1 MDVRLFLKGLAL
13 FSLAFTVIVLVQMYV
28 LSVIIHEVFM
38 LNRFPDTWL
47 FVFLAITI
55 LIRSV
60 LIWGRERFS
69 HFKAVEIKSRL
80 RRKLF
85 SSLLNAG
92 PAKTSSEKTGSIVAS
107 VMEGTDKLDD
117 YFTHY
122 IPSLVHIAVLPL
134 VIIGFT
140 MYYDWMS
147 GLILLITAPLI
158 LFFMFLIGTYA
169 SKITQNQ
176 WKELSNM
183 SSHFLDALQGL
194 KTLKILGRSKQEQE
208 QVWQQS
214 NRFREITM
222 TVLRVAFLSGMV
234 LELAASISIALV
246 AVQIGIRL
254 IEGLMIFQA
263 GLFVLLLAPEFY
275 LPFRTLG
282 ANHHAGMEG
291 AAAAEKIFT
300 LQDEEVVSENTRK
313 DEFKVENATIK
324 VENITFSY
332 EKNQNPVINQV
343 SCFIEPE
350 TLTALV
356 GPSGAGKTT
365 FVYLLMGFLAPDKG
379 SIKANGKSIHET
391 DAETWLQ
398 NVAYV
403 PQHPHFFDM
412 TLKENLLLANP
423 SATISQI
430 ENALQHAHAYDF
442 IQELPQGLDT
452 PISENASRLSGGEK
466 QRLAIARA
474 FIQDAPVL
482 IMDEPTSNLDPES
495 EKYISEATE
504 KLMMNRTTIMIAHR
518 LKTIKRANQILVFDE
533 GRLVQSGSHQQL
545 HQQEGLYTRFLQS
558 TSNEKTPET

>member
-1 MDVRLFLKGLAL
+1 MDVRFFLKGLAL
-13 FSLAFTVIVLVQMYV
+13 FSLAFTVVVLIQMYA

-38 LNRFPDTWL
+38 LSRFPETWL
-47 FVFLAITI
+47 FVLLAATI
-55 LIRSV
+55 FIRSA
-60 LIWGRERFS
+60 LIWARERFS
-69 HFKAVEIKSRL
+69 HLKAVEIKSRL
-80 RRKLF
+80 RRNLF
-85 SSLLNAG
+85 TSLLSAG
-92 PAKTSSEKTGSIVAS
+92 PAKTGKGKTGSIVAS

-122 IPSLVHIAVLPL
+122 IPSVIHIVVLPI
-134 VIIGFT
+134 VVIGFT
-140 MYYDWMS
+140 LYYDWIS

-169 SKITQNQ
+169 SKITQSQ

-282 ANHHAGMEG
+282 TNHHAGMEG
-291 AAAAEKIFT
+291 AAAAEKIFE
-300 LQDEEVVSENTRK
+300 LQDQAETHGNPKTEELTVTK
-313 DEFKVENATIK
+313 AAIK
-324 VENITFSY
+324 VENLTFRY
-332 EKNQNPVINQV
+332 QENQEPVMNQV
-343 SCFIEPE
+343 NCNIAPE
-350 TLTALV
+350 SLTALV

-365 FVYLLMGFLAPDKG
+365 FIYLLMGFLSPDSG
-379 SIKANGKSIHET
+379 NIQVNDVSIHET
-391 DAETWLQ
+391 DAETWLK

-403 PQHPHFFDM
+403 PQHAHFFDM
-412 TLKENLLLANP
+412 TLKNNLLLARP
-423 SATISQI
+423 SAT
-430 ENALQHAHAYDF
+430 EKEMAMALQQAHAYDF
-442 IQELPQGLDT
+442 TKSLPDGLDT
-452 PISENASRLSGGEK
+452 HLSENASRLSGGEK

-474 FIQDAPVL
+474 FLKDAPLL

-495 EKYISEATE
+495 EQYISEATE
-504 KLMMNRTTIMIAHR
+504 KLMKNRTTIMIAHR
-518 LKTIKRANQILVFDE
+518 LKTIKKANQILVFDKGYLSE
-533 GRLVQSGSHQQL
+533 SGSHEQLKQQN
-545 HQQEGLYTRFLQS
+545 GLYARFLQN
-558 TSNEKTPET
+558 TQMKNNTKA

>member
-13 FSLAFTVIVLVQMYV
+13 FSLAFTVIVLVQMYA

-38 LNRFPDTWL
+38 LSRFPDAWL
-47 FVFLAITI
+47 FILLAATI
-55 LIRSV
+55 LIRSI
-60 LIWGRERFS
+60 LIWARERFS
-69 HFKAVEIKSRL
+69 HLKAVEIKSRL

-92 PAKTSSEKTGSIVAS
+92 PAKTSGEKTGSIVAS

-117 YFTHY
+117 YFTNY
-122 IPSLVHIAVLPL
+122 IPSLIHIAVLPL
-134 VIIGFT
+134 VVIGFT
-140 MYYDWMS
+140 LYYDWMS

-291 AAAAEKIFT
+291 AAAAEKIFQLQDT
-300 LQDEEVVSENTRK
+300 DFDSENDLQDELKVAKAS
-313 DEFKVENATIK
+313 FKVEK
-324 VENITFSY
+324 LSFRYEEN
-332 EKNQNPVINQV
+332 QRPVLSDV

-365 FVYLLMGFLAPDKG
+365 FVYLLMGFLQPENG

-403 PQHPHFFDM
+403 PQHPHFFNM

-423 SATISQI
+423 TAKDSQI
-430 ENALQHAHAYDF
+430 EEAVKQAHAYDF
-442 IQELPQGLDT
+442 IQNLPRGLNT

-474 FIQDAPVL
+474 FLKDAPVL
-482 IMDEPTSNLDPES
+482 IMDEPTSNLDPKS
-495 EKYISEATE
+495 ERYISEATE
-504 KLMMNRTTIMIAHR
+504 KLMKNRTTIMIAHR
-518 LKTIKRANQILVFDE
+518 LKTIKKANQILVFDE
-533 GRLVQSGSHQQL
+533 GKLVQSGNHQQL
-545 HQQEGLYTRFLQS
+545 KQQEGLYTRFLHS
-558 TSNEKTPET
+558 TSNENNPET